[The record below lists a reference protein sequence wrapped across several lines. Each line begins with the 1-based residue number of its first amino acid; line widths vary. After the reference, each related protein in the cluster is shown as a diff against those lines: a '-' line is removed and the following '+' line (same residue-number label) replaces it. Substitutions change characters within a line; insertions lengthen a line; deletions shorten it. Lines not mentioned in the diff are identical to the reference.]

1 MENIEINGDF
11 ITIRTTTFNLND
23 LISFKPQSLVSV
35 FIPAY
40 RGEPKETARDFP
52 KILVQTKTERLEFAY
67 TTDKERDEAL
77 RALNE
82 KIKIYQANKATK
94 TDTPSNISINV
105 ADSSNVSIVHQSS
118 GVTITNKQVE
128 DAKNVINQ
136 IREELEKIKDTHN
149 EEAYEIAEALVD
161 MEAKIERKERIPKLT
176 FKSFLE
182 TSSNLSSIASLAM
195 SLGQIIGMVPGA
207 K

>member
-1 MENIEINGDF
+1 MENIEINGDY

-23 LISFKPQSLVSV
+23 LISLRPQSLVSV
-35 FIPAY
+35 FIPAF
-40 RGEPKETARDFP
+40 GGKPKETARDFP

-67 TTDKERDEAL
+67 TTDEERDEAL

-94 TDTPSNISINV
+94 ADTPSNISINV
-105 ADSSNVSIVHQSS
+105 ADSSNVNIVHQSS
-118 GVTITNKQVE
+118 GVSITNKQVE

-136 IREELEKIKDTHN
+136 IRKELEKIKHEHN
-149 EEAYEIAEALVD
+149 EEADEIAEALVD
-161 MEAKIERKERIPKLT
+161 MEAKIESKERIPKLT

-182 TSSNLSSIASLAM
+182 TSSNLSSIASLAI
-195 SLGQIIGMVPGA
+195 SLGQIIGMVPVT